1 MSDQRG
7 AGGADLLL
15 RGGLLADGTGAP
27 ARAADVAVAG
37 GRIAAVRP
45 PGELAAPTAEVVD
58 LDGLTL
64 APGFIDVHTHYDA
77 QILWDRDLTPS
88 SWHGVTSVV
97 MGNCG
102 FGIAPTRP
110 DHRDT
115 IVRTLENVE
124 GMSIEALNAGIDWSF
139 ETFPEYLATLDSL
152 PKRLNVG
159 AFIGHSPL
167 RLFVLGGD
175 ERPATDSELDTMRE
189 LVREAMNAGAIGLST
204 SRSAAHQGA
213 FGRPVPS
220 RFAETDEVFALAS
233 VLGELGRGVVQ
244 ATAGPGLFI
253 EQFSQMAERFGIP
266 VTWTA
271 LLARSERPGAALRTI
286 ERASALPGEVY
297 PQVACREIVM
307 QVNLTEP
314 APLAEVDEWK
324 EVLARPLAERAA
336 LYGETQWRDRA
347 RNPTLARW
355 EHRWPRMSVQETQ
368 AHQDLV
374 GVPLDRLASARHS
387 TPFDLMIDLALGD
400 GMATRFRVVMDND
413 GDEELGQ
420 VLADKR
426 ALLGLSDAGAHA
438 TQLCDACYSTY
449 LLGHWVRE
457 RKTLSVEDAVWRLTG
472 HPHRA
477 FRLAERG
484 LVRAGFHADLVAFDP
499 DTVGA
504 GPTERVHDQP
514 GGSDR
519 LIARS
524 TGVEYTWVNGAATRA
539 AGHDVP
545 DVAPGRLL
553 RS

>member
-1 MSDQRG
+1 ME
-7 AGGADLLL
+7 LLL
-15 RGGLLADGTGAP
+15 RGGTLVDGTGAP
-27 ARAADVAVAG
+27 PRPADVAVADG
-37 GRIAAVRP
+37 QILAVSP
-45 PGELAAPTAEVVD
+45 PGELTAPDAEVVD

-77 QILWDRDLTPS
+77 QILWDGDLTPS

-102 FGIAPTRP
+102 FGVAPTRP
-110 DHRDT
+110 EHREI

-124 GMSIEALNAGIDWSF
+124 GMSVEALTAGIEWSF
-139 ETFPEYLATLDSL
+139 ETFPEYLTALDGRA
-152 PKRLNVG
+152 KRLNVG
-159 AFIGHSPL
+159 AFVGHSPL
-167 RLFVLGGD
+167 RLFVMGGD
-175 ERPATDSELDTMRE
+175 ERPANESELDAMRE
-189 LVREAMNAGAIGLST
+189 LVREAVTAGAIGLST
-204 SRSAAHQGA
+204 SRSASHQGA

-233 VLGELGRGVVQ
+233 VLGELGKGVVQ

-253 EQFSQMAERFGIP
+253 DQFSQMATRFGIP

-271 LLARSERPGAALRTI
+271 LLARAERPGAALRTI
-286 ERASALPGEVY
+286 ERGSALPGEVY

-307 QVNLTEP
+307 QVSLTEP
-314 APLAEVDEWK
+314 APLAEVDEFK
-324 EVLARPLAERAA
+324 EVLARPAAERAA
-336 LYGETQWRDRA
+336 LYAEPEWRDRA
-347 RNPTLARW
+347 RQPTLARW
-355 EHRWPRMSVQETQ
+355 RHRWPKMSVQETQ
-368 AHQDLV
+368 AHADLV
-374 GVPLDRLASARHS
+374 GIPLDRLAAGRGT

-400 GMATRFRVVMDND
+400 ELATRFRVVMDND
-413 GDEELGQ
+413 GDEELGR

-426 ALLGLSDAGAHA
+426 TLLGLSDAGAHA

-477 FRLAERG
+477 FRLAGRG
-484 LVRAGFHADLVAFDP
+484 LVREGFHADLVAFDP
-499 DTVGA
+499 ETVGA
-504 GPTERVHDQP
+504 APVERVHDQP

-519 LIARS
+519 LISRS
-524 TGVEYTWVNGAATRA
+524 TGVEYTWVNGVATRV
-539 AGHDVP
+539 AGQDVP

-553 RS
+553 RG